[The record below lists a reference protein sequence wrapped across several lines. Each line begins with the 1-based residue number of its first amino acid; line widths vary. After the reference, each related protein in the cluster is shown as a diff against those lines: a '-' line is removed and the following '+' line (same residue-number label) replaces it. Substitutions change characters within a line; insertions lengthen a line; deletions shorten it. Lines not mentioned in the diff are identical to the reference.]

1 MKTSAV
7 YYLLLIFLMMQ
18 SCTTTNISKYY
29 TQHKN
34 VLDSIHLSYKDQ
46 YRHKP
51 FSILFTDKS
60 FKHVSLEL
68 LTDSIRYIY
77 EFEVSEKRILDTLKK
92 FRMDVNATSSL
103 ISAMKNAR
111 CTWINTLDY
120 YVDNKK
126 DSMVY
131 MSIKSRSFSIP
142 FNNKKYYILAY
153 FRQPQ
158 YYDQEGRLL
167 DNKTRRKIRKINE
180 ETFKRVN
187 DKVAYTLSD
196 SFR

>member
-1 MKTSAV
+1 
-7 YYLLLIFLMMQ
+7 
-18 SCTTTNISKYY
+18 
-29 TQHKN
+29 
-34 VLDSIHLSYKDQ
+34 VLDSIELSYKDQ

-51 FSILFTDKS
+51 FSILFKDKS
-60 FKHVSLEL
+60 FNHVSLEL

-77 EFEVSEKRILDTLKK
+77 EFEMNEKRILDTLKK
-92 FRMDVNATSSL
+92 FRMDVPAASSL
-103 ISAMKNAR
+103 IMAMKNAR

-142 FNNKKYYILAY
+142 FKNKKYYILAY